1 MQTNLEKIIKY
12 NKDKTLNLV
21 KQAFEVI
28 NNPLIILT
36 ADQLKILYKGFYS
49 GYRVLM
55 SDQEISKEEKIDLA
69 AKKRIIDDQ
78 LKLNE
83 QHKKIIKNT
92 PLNELNVFKSV
103 ANRIQTE
110 NL

>member
-36 ADQLKILYKGFYS
+36 AEKLKYY
-49 GYRVLM
+49 
-55 SDQEISKEEKIDLA
+55 
-69 AKKRIIDDQ
+69 
-78 LKLNE
+78 
-83 QHKKIIKNT
+83 IKDFM
-92 PLNELNVFKSV
+92 LDIEY
-103 ANRIQTE
+103 
-110 NL
+110 